1 MGPTFDVPESLVEV
15 FLHFWPEEFLQQI
28 CVQTNVYDREVMGPD
43 KYEEWVDVTVEEFK
57 A

>member
-1 MGPTFDVPESLVEV
+1 MEV

-28 CVQTNVYDREVMGPD
+28 CVQTNVYAREVMGPD
-43 KYEEWVDVTVEEFK
+43 KYEEWMDVTVEEFK